1 MSKYSSGE
9 KMSKTLT
16 LTPALLRR
24 IILEEKRNIMMEKK
38 HQKESDFPDAEEV
51 DADEYADS
59 LESKQDFS
67 PKMESV
73 RDRFKNL
80 VNEERRLLEKLGKI
94 RESKRAVR
102 SRLIKQNRR

>member
-1 MSKYSSGE
+1 MK
-9 KMSKTLT
+9 LT
-16 LTPALLRR
+16 SQLLRR
-24 IILEEKRNIMMEKK
+24 IIEEEVAKFGDMESTEDRAK
-38 HQKESDFPDAEEV
+38 DTEEV

-73 RDRFKNL
+73 RDRFKSL

-102 SRLIKQNRR
+102 SRLIKQNKR